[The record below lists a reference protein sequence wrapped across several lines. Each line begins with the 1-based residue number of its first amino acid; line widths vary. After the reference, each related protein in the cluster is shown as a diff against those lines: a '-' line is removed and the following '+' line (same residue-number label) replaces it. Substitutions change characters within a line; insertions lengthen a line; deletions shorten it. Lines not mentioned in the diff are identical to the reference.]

1 MKRLTLIILSTLTL
15 SAAARAQ
22 EGPFSVTLTG
32 GKGPLS
38 HAAGAGVWQARTD
51 TGEPVSG
58 LTLNY
63 VSRHLLLDADLTR
76 DGGARN
82 FHVGPFLI
90 PQAAIRTEKGFT
102 GSLRLY
108 PTLGVTDTQD
118 RNCRFDYGACVAL
131 TAGRKMGITI
141 LGRITAET
149 RALTL
154 NIAF

>member
-1 MKRLTLIILSTLTL
+1 MKRITLIILSILTL

-22 EGPFSVTLTG
+22 EGPFSITLTG

-38 HAAGAGVWQARTD
+38 HAAGAGVWQGRTD

-63 VSRHLLLDADLTR
+63 VSRHFLLDADLTL
-76 DGGARN
+76 DGGVRN

-108 PTLGVTDTQD
+108 PTLGVTDIHD
-118 RNCRFDYGACVAL
+118 RDCRFDYGISLAL
-131 TAGRKMGITI
+131 TAGRKTGITV
-141 LGRITAET
+141 LERITAET

>member
-1 MKRLTLIILSTLTL
+1 MKRLTLIILSILTL
-15 SAAARAQ
+15 SATARAQ
-22 EGPFSVTLTG
+22 EGPFSITLTG

-38 HAAGAGVWQARTD
+38 HAAGAGVWHGSTD
-51 TGEPVSG
+51 TSELVSG

-76 DGGARN
+76 DGGVRN

-90 PQAAIRTEKGFT
+90 PQVAIRTEKGFT

-108 PTLGVTDTQD
+108 PTLGVTDIHARD
-118 RNCRFDYGACVAL
+118 CRFDYGISLAL
-131 TAGRKMGITI
+131 TAGWKAGISV
-141 LGRITAET
+141 LGRITRET
-149 RALTL
+149 KAVTL